1 MSRPRVAARLLASG
15 RAALTAGS
23 LAALVAA
30 CASGPP
36 AVAEVPADVGP
47 VSEDPEVAVVDDR
60 FEPADVVVEAGTTVH
75 WTWEGRAAH
84 DVVGDGF
91 ESEVQAAGMFTHAF
105 GEPGAYAYVCTLHP
119 GMEATVYVVPPTAT
133 D

>member
-1 MSRPRVAARLLASG
+1 MSRLRVAV
-15 RAALTAGS
+15 
-23 LAALVAA
+23 VAA
-30 CASGPP
+30 SLVVLTSACESGPP

-47 VSEDPEVAVVDDR
+47 VSEDPEVSVLDNR
-60 FEPADVVVEAGTTVH
+60 FEPHEMVVEAGTAVR

-84 DVVGDGF
+84 DVAGDGF
-91 ESEVQAAGMFTHAF
+91 DSEIQATGTFTHTF

-119 GMEATVYVVPPTAT
+119 GMEATVHVVPAPPT